1 MRFSFQLQNT
11 SEFEATATVTMKI
24 SEWKELY
31 RQMREANLDQK
42 WPSADLANAA
52 YEVFT
57 ATTGKIEKEIV
68 VK

>member
-11 SEFEATATVTMKI
+11 DEFEATATVTMKVR
-24 SEWKELY
+24 EWKALY
-31 RQMREANLDQK
+31 QQMQEAHLDLK

-52 YEVFT
+52 YAVFT

-68 VK
+68 VQ